1 MITETAGPNEE
12 VSTLKCPGGRPTG
25 TTLRP
30 LVEGTMV
37 EEEVKMMGDASL
49 GKA

>member
-1 MITETAGPNEE
+1 MITDTSGPNEE
-12 VSTLKCPGGRPTG
+12 VSAPKSPKGRPTG
-25 TTLRP
+25 TTLHP

-37 EEEVKMMGDASL
+37 EEKVKIMGDASL